1 MIRKPKQAIPIVWE
15 DIQDRANRMGI
26 KVVNTFDAGIV
37 VHIGG
42 RTFFNLDPVETS
54 ELFLAF
60 EATFAEL
67 GFDCY
72 ACMRVTLEA
81 VQPTGYRLCRGCLDA
96 ML

>member
-15 DIQDRANRMGI
+15 DILDRANRMGI
-26 KVVNTFDAGIV
+26 KVVQTFDQGIV

-42 RTFFNLDPVETS
+42 RTFFGLDPVETS

-81 VQPTGYRLCRGCLDA
+81 VQPTGYRLCKRCLDA